1 MAEGRIASYDEEK
14 ENGYIQPDS
23 GGDQIPFVLEDVV
36 DHHEGETIEE
46 GDRVTYKVEGFLA
59 GDEAKDIR
67 RVAKRGYG

>member
-14 ENGYIQPDS
+14 EQGYIQPDS
-23 GGDQIPFVLEDVV
+23 GGDKIPFVLKDVV

-46 GDRVTYKVEGFLA
+46 GDQVTYKVEGFMA

-67 RVAKRGYG
+67 RLAKRGYG